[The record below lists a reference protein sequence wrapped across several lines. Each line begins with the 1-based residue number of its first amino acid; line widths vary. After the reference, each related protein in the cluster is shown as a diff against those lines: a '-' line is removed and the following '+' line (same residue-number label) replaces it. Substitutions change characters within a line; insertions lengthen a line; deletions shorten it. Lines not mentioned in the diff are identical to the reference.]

1 MVGGM
6 SSIGGFGSFGDPVI
20 DNFASNN
27 PVTIFGGFMLV
38 FGLVVCVA
46 GIVLAV
52 VLKQK
57 SKK

>member
-1 MVGGM
+1 M
-6 SSIGGFGSFGDPVI
+6 SSIGGFGSFGDPSLTI
-20 DNFASNN
+20 LRATT